1 MKGTIYEKD
10 YHTEH
15 QQLMVDNLN
24 MLYVAFTRA
33 AKSLYIIG
41 KRKAK
46 GTRSILIEQ
55 VLSKLQFPDITLE
68 GMDNE
73 KQPIVFSFGVM
84 PPKEEKHKDK
94 SNDPN
99 PFIRTSTLIP
109 VDIESYGLKTSFKQ
123 SNLSKEFVNDND
135 DDEMAQQSNYIKMGN
150 VLHNVFAH
158 IRTADDIEQALQGME
173 MEGILY
179 DANLSPTKILDMIR
193 KRMAD
198 PRVAD
203 WFSPK
208 WKLYNECTILL
219 PNGEERR
226 PDRVMT
232 DGKNTVVI
240 DFKFGHQREAYRQQ
254 VLEYMNLLSQMGH
267 QHVTGF
273 LWFVY
278 SNQIIE
284 VV

>member
-10 YHTEH
+10 YNTEH
-15 QQLMVDNLN
+15 QQLVVDNLN

-33 AKSLYIIG
+33 VKSLYVIG
-41 KRKAK
+41 KRKTK
-46 GTRSILIEQ
+46 GTRSTLIEQ
-55 VLSKLQFPDITLE
+55 VLPNLQLPDATLE
-68 GMDNE
+68 GVDNE
-73 KQPIVFSFGVM
+73 VQPIIFSFGTM
-84 PPKEEKHKDK
+84 AFKEEKIKDK
-94 SNDPN
+94 GNHPN

-109 VDIESYGLKTSFKQ
+109 VEIESYDLKTSFKQ
-123 SNLSKEFVNDND
+123 SNQSKEFVNDD

-150 VLHNVFAH
+150 VLHNVFAN
-158 IRTADDIEQALQGME
+158 IRTANDIEQALQGME

-179 DANLSPTKILDMIR
+179 DADLTPAQIRDMIR
-193 KRMAD
+193 KRMTD
-198 PRVAD
+198 TRVTE
-203 WFSPK
+203 WFSTK
-208 WKLYNECTILL
+208 WTLYNVY
-219 PNGEERR
+219 GEERR

-232 DGKNTVVI
+232 DGTNTVVI
-240 DFKFGHQREAYRQQ
+240 DFKFGREREEYRQQ

-278 SNQIIE
+278 SNHIIE

>member
-1 MKGTIYEKD
+1 
-10 YHTEH
+10 
-15 QQLMVDNLN
+15 
-24 MLYVAFTRA
+24 MLSTFLVSGFQAGHCNAFH
-33 AKSLYIIG
+33 
-41 KRKAK
+41 
-46 GTRSILIEQ
+46 
-55 VLSKLQFPDITLE
+55 DIALC
-68 GMDNE
+68 
-73 KQPIVFSFGVM
+73 
-84 PPKEEKHKDK
+84 KEEKHKDK